1 MNISVF
7 PNQAKDIGFVHTNAL
22 LSFLESRDCTVFVD
36 SSLKGQLE
44 AKKNLLFV
52 DENSL
57 YEEKDV
63 LIVLGGDGSIMR
75 TARRAALQKLPIL
88 GINLGRLGYLA
99 EVETNEIEMID
110 NLFEG
115 NFTVEKRMM
124 LSVEL
129 TNADG
134 KREKLPPA
142 CNDAVV
148 SVGFLPRI
156 LEISLSCGRIPMK
169 QYHADGIIV
178 STPTGSTA
186 YSLAAGG
193 PLIDPRMN
201 CICVTPICP
210 QSLYDKP
217 MIFSDDSLLEF
228 KINRG
233 PNAEEKV
240 YITIDGSEHREISD
254 NDVISIRRSQY
265 YTRMIKIKNNNF
277 FNVLHNKMS
286 EL

>member
-1 MNISVF
+1 
-7 PNQAKDIGFVHTNAL
+7 
-22 LSFLESRDCTVFVD
+22 
-36 SSLKGQLE
+36 
-44 AKKNLLFV
+44 
-52 DENSL
+52 
-57 YEEKDV
+57 
-63 LIVLGGDGSIMR
+63 
-75 TARRAALQKLPIL
+75 
-88 GINLGRLGYLA
+88 
-99 EVETNEIEMID
+99 
-110 NLFEG
+110 
-115 NFTVEKRMM
+115 MM

-129 TNADG
+129 NRADG
-134 KREKLPPA
+134 KRETLPPA

-156 LEISLSCGRIPMK
+156 LDISLSCGRIPMK
-169 QYHADGIIV
+169 QYRADGIIV

-201 CICVTPICP
+201 CICVAPICP

-228 KINRG
+228 KVSLSHG
-233 PNAEEKV
+233 DEDKV
-240 YITIDGSEHREISD
+240 YITIDGSEHREIME
-254 NDVISIRRSQY
+254 NDVITIRRSQY